1 MCYYTWIPTAL
12 AIFLWMLALGPQCRV
27 PESEDSVTVGRGER
41 RLRLTV
47 CQAPRAGVQ
56 HILS

>member
-12 AIFLWMLALGPQCRV
+12 AIFLRMLALGPQCGV
-27 PESEDSVTVGRGER
+27 PESEDSVTVGRGEW

-47 CQAPRAGVQ
+47 CQAPRAGM
-56 HILS
+56 